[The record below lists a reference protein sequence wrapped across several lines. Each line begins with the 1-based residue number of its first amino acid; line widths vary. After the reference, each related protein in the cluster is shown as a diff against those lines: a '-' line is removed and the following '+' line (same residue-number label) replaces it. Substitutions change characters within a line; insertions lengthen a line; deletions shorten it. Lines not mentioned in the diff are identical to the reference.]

1 MKFICYSGQ
10 YMSLRMSGN
19 TSNMFQTVN
28 SMTSGLQVTV
38 TSDLGSPMV
47 VTVQKSK
54 GDLQNSKDNL
64 QKRNDADK
72 KDSACVG
79 NKQIWLI
86 SLFPS

>member
-1 MKFICYSGQ
+1 M
-10 YMSLRMSGN
+10 
-19 TSNMFQTVN
+19 
-28 SMTSGLQVTV
+28 TV

-72 KDSACVG
+72 KDYACVG
-79 NKQIWLI
+79 NK
-86 SLFPS
+86 